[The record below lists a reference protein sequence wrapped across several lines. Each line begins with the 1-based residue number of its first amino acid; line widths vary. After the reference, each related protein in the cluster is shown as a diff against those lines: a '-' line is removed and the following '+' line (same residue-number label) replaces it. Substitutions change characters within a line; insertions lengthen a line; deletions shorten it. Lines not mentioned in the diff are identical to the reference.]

1 MAVRIV
7 ILGCG
12 RVGSTLARM
21 LDAEGHEVTIID
33 QNADQFRRLGPDF
46 RGTALIGNG
55 IDEDTLRRAGIET
68 ADAFAA
74 TTNGDNTNIMTAQ
87 MAKHLFH
94 VPRVIARL
102 YDPIRE
108 ETYRLLGL
116 ETFSPTT
123 VGAKMMREMIVKAGV
138 SDSTPRQG
146 GS

>member
-1 MAVRIV
+1 MQIV

-21 LDAEGHEVTIID
+21 LDAEGHDVTIVD
-33 QNADQFRRLGPDF
+33 QNADQFKRLGPGF

-55 IDEDTLRRAGIET
+55 IDEDTLRRAGIEQ

-94 VPRVIARL
+94 VPTVIARL

-108 ETYRLLGL
+108 ETYRVLGL
-116 ETFSPTT
+116 ETFCPTT
-123 VGAKMMREMIVKAGV
+123 LGASVLKEKLNKAGA
-138 SDSTPRQG
+138 SAARARR
-146 GS
+146 

>member
-1 MAVRIV
+1 MRIV
-7 ILGCG
+7 IVGCG

-46 RGTALIGNG
+46 RGTALIGNA
-55 IDEDTLRRAGIET
+55 IDEDTLRRAGIEN

-116 ETFSPTT
+116 ETFSPTI
-123 VGAKMMREMIVKAGV
+123 VGARMMRDILMKAGT
-138 SDSTPRQG
+138 SEGASRQG
-146 GS
+146 G

>member
-1 MAVRIV
+1 MRVV

-12 RVGSTLARM
+12 RVGSSLARM
-21 LDAEGHEVTIID
+21 LDAEGHEVTIVD
-33 QNADQFRRLGPDF
+33 QNADQFRRLGPEF
-46 RGTALIGNG
+46 HGSALIGNG
-55 IDEDTLRRAGIET
+55 IDEDVLRRAGIEH

-94 VPRVIARL
+94 VPHVIARL

-116 ETFSPTT
+116 ETFCPTT
-123 VGAKMMREMIVKAGV
+123 VGAKMMKDLIVKSSSSG
-138 SDSTPRQG
+138 DRSTQRG
-146 GS
+146 G

>member
-1 MAVRIV
+1 MHIV

-21 LDAEGHEVTIID
+21 LDAEGHDVTIVD
-33 QNADQFRRLGPDF
+33 QNADQFRRLGPGF

-55 IDEDTLRRAGIET
+55 IDEDTLRRAGIEQ

-94 VPRVIARL
+94 VPTVIARL

-108 ETYRLLGL
+108 ETYRVLGL
-116 ETFSPTT
+116 ETFCPTT
-123 VGAKMMREMIVKAGV
+123 LGASVLKEKLNKAGA
-138 SDSTPRQG
+138 SAARARR
-146 GS
+146 